1 MPISTPLTHSL
12 IHFIIMSARV
22 ALERA
27 VDAIARECPN
37 AVGTALD
44 LTAALERA
52 RRASSNASSSSS
64 IMMKSDESPDAILA
78 NVARA
83 WTTVTKDVGNRLT
96 ERDLAVVMRTFHAC
110 WTAEGLPGTPLDDGT
125 WAFRAARVNYVAA
138 KQCLTKLATW
148 TRRHAWPG
156 WVEACREMRKDVM
169 LKSEGPYDTY
179 AQVIRGLEAL
189 RARATN
195 GVRNATKREDGERE
209 TTTTTCEDAMA
220 FDESAKK
227 WIVACWSDASIGLP
241 SLDGAPKG
249 NVAFY
254 ARGMEADV
262 VSASKRAPPRD
273 RSQPVSPAAA
283 GGQKK
288 AKKAKTTPASTPKT
302 PPSETATGA
311 NDALPVSLKKDA
323 ADAPAAGG
331 EAGDEKRE
339 TQTPAR
345 MTEMH
350 AVRQSVGVVVKVR
363 CHGLDGELVI
373 IPPFGLPNGVK
384 TNGEMAAMVFQETQ
398 AAKHANAPPAEPS
411 ARCVHNDGKTWRCPG
426 RRVDDTPF
434 CAKHKPAKFATSARF
449 SPVTFET
456 PHGLRVTYD
465 GPPAA
470 GVIRSVAGTP
480 VDASDLLR
488 LKDPEYFE
496 AHAWKLEGQ
505 LNSCEGLVRREG
517 SGGRFRENAVVLE
530 RGGVWVPYATYEA
543 RLITLLPGT
552 PPGAST
558 ATDAVLNQSLEDM
571 RVVNAAR
578 LADAEKSDDATTTD
592 ADVDAS
598 APPSTDDR
606 AADDDDDDDVSNE
619 DSPARAKIPQ
629 PTGAKEVRRRLAELH
644 RQLNSVNR
652 EILAMQE
659 AGAEHVQV
667 HARPVRDDA
676 SEYDAFERSVN
687 RALCLK
693 D

>member
-1 MPISTPLTHSL
+1 
-12 IHFIIMSARV
+12 MSARV

-44 LTAALERA
+44 LTAALDRA
-52 RRASSNASSSSS
+52 RRASSNASSTTT
-64 IMMKSDESPDAILA
+64 MKADESFDILA

-96 ERDLAVVMRTFHAC
+96 ERELAVVMRVFHAC
-110 WTAEGLPGTPLDDGT
+110 WTAEGLAGTPLDDGT
-125 WAFRAARVNYVAA
+125 WTFRVARINYVAA

-148 TRRHAWPG
+148 TRRNAWPG
-156 WVEACREMRKDVM
+156 WVEACREMRKDMM

-195 GVRNATKREDGERE
+195 GVRNATSADGERE
-209 TTTTTCEDAMA
+209 TTTCEDAMA

-262 VSASKRAPPRD
+262 VSSSKRAPPRD
-273 RSQPVSPAAA
+273 RSQPVSPAAE
-283 GGQKK
+283 GHKK
-288 AKKAKTTPASTPKT
+288 AKKAGTTPAPTPKT
-302 PPSETATGA
+302 PPSSATQA
-311 NDALPVSLKKDA
+311 NDALPVSSKKDV
-323 ADAPAAGG
+323 ADAPAAAGKD
-331 EAGDEKRE
+331 GDEKRE

-456 PHGLRVTYD
+456 PHGLQVTYD
-465 GPPAA
+465 GPPSA

-517 SGGRFRENAVVLE
+517 AGGRFRENAVVLE

-592 ADVDAS
+592 ADVDES
-598 APPSTDDR
+598 APASIDDR
-606 AADDDDDDDVSNE
+606 AADDDDVSNE
-619 DSPARAKIPQ
+619 DSPGRAKIPR